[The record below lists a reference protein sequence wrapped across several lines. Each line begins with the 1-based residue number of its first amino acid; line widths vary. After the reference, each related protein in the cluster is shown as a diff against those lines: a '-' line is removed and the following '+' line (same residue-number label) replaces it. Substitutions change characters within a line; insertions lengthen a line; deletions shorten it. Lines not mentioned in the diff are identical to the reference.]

1 MSNDEM
7 TLLRRNGL
15 VLPIR
20 TSPIRFAVVRENGF
34 TSDAWGVGVGKNGD
48 AYIYCR
54 GGLRGQKVS
63 LHCSGKQ
70 HISFNE
76 DDPSMRNYKG
86 DRFMNQ
92 WREPEYEGKAI
103 PTFRLLFPRWGLQLT
118 PELRKRKQ
126 ARWNRNQVLIP
137 GHAEMV
143 TVVSFVV
150 VDDGRRLRKEEGSLP
165 SAPFGFLRLRP
176 GKSLCAIAG
185 YEPER
190 DLREKVDEALRET
203 VREIEATNDPNDLA
217 GKVLEVCLT
226 GYTLENCVFML
237 PLWARYTI
245 KV

>member
-7 TLLRRNGL
+7 TLWRRDGL

-20 TSPIRFAVVRENGF
+20 TSPIRFAVDRGNGL
-34 TSDAWGVGVGKNGD
+34 TSDAWGVSVEKNGD

-63 LHCSGKQ
+63 LHSSGKQ

-92 WREPEYEGKAI
+92 WQEPEYEGKAI
-103 PTFRLLFPRWGLQLT
+103 PTCRLLFPRWGLQLA
-118 PELRKRKQ
+118 PEQRKRKQ
-126 ARWNRNQVLIP
+126 ARWDKNQVLIP
-137 GHAEMV
+137 GHAKMV
-143 TVVSFVV
+143 TVVSFVI
-150 VDDGRRLRKEEGSLP
+150 VDDGMRLRKEEGSLP
-165 SAPFGFLRLRP
+165 SAPFGVLRLRP
-176 GKSLCAIAG
+176 GKTLCAIAG

-190 DLREKVDEALRET
+190 NLREKVDDALREMA
-203 VREIEATNDPNDLA
+203 REIEATNDPNELG
-217 GKVLEVCLT
+217 GKVLETCLT

-237 PLWARYTI
+237 PLWARYTA
-245 KV
+245 KA

>member
-1 MSNDEM
+1 MRS
-7 TLLRRNGL
+7 TGGNGL
-15 VLPIR
+15 
-20 TSPIRFAVVRENGF
+20 
-34 TSDAWGVGVGKNGD
+34 TSDAWGVRVEKSGD

-92 WREPEYEGKAI
+92 WWEPEYEGKAI
-103 PTFRLLFPRWGLQLT
+103 PTFRLLFPTWGLQLT
-118 PELRKRKQ
+118 SEQRRKKQ
-126 ARWNRNQVLIP
+126 SRWDKNQVLIP

-143 TVVSFVV
+143 TVVSFVI
-150 VDDGRRLRKEEGSLP
+150 VDDGKRLRKEEGSPP
-165 SAPFGFLRLRP
+165 SAPFGVFRLRP
-176 GKSLCAIAG
+176 GKTLFAIAA

-190 DLREKVDEALRET
+190 DLREKVEEALK
-203 VREIEATNDPNDLA
+203 EIAATNDPKELEGEDLTMY
-217 GKVLEVCLT
+217 LT

-237 PLWARYTI
+237 PLSVRYTPRR
-245 KV
+245 